1 MKAKGKETPRIIWY
15 IYLLCILFLFL
26 WISVLG
32 RNSARNT
39 FLLRKKVEA
48 LEAEALHLNAV
59 NDSLAKENLRLKTDP
74 DAAEKAAR
82 EQFGLIKPHE
92 KVFRFVPAKESK

>member
-1 MKAKGKETPRIIWY
+1 MKSKGKQVPKIVWY

-32 RNSARNT
+32 RNSARNAY
-39 FLLRKKVEA
+39 LLRKKVENM
-48 LEAEALHLNAV
+48 EADARHLKAV
-59 NDSLAKENLRLKTDP
+59 NDSLAQDNMRLKTDP

-82 EQFGLIKPHE
+82 EQFGLIKPDE
-92 KVFRFVPAKESK
+92 KVFRFVPAKESE

>member
-1 MKAKGKETPRIIWY
+1 MKAKGKETPKIIWY

-48 LEAEALHLNAV
+48 L
-59 NDSLAKENLRLKTDP
+59 
-74 DAAEKAAR
+74 AA
-82 EQFGLIKPHE
+82 
-92 KVFRFVPAKESK
+92 